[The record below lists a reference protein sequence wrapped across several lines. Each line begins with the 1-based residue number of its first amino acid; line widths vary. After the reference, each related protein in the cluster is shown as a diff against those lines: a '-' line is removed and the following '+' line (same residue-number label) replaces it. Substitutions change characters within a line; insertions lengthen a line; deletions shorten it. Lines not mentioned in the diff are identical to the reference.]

1 MEVKPA
7 MTTIMITPEALEML
21 RRTQAATVT
30 LLEQRG

>member
-1 MEVKPA
+1 MEVKRA
-7 MTTIMITPEALEML
+7 MPITITPEAKEML